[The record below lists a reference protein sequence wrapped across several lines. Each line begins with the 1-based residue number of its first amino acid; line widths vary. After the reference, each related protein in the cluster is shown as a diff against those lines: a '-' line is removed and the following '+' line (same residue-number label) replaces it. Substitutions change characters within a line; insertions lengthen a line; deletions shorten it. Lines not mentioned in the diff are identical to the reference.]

1 MPATG
6 LSDQLSINIAKLK
19 PVLVPYNIS
28 SLTQRAGVIVLRHAA
43 EYELLVEEIQL
54 ERDMLYH
61 KLKQLKNVTFY
72 PSQANYLYGRS
83 KYKQELLKAM
93 EKEGIVIRNYE
104 GKDSF
109 ALRLTLRGKCHRA
122 IRLQEFDRKAVT
134 V

>member
-1 MPATG
+1 M
-6 LSDQLSINIAKLK
+6 
-19 PVLVPYNIS
+19 
-28 SLTQRAGVIVLRHAA
+28 IVLRHAA
-43 EYELLVEEIQL
+43 EYELLVVEIQL

-72 PSQANYLYGRS
+72 PSQTNYLYGRS

-109 ALRLTLRGKCHRA
+109 GSHGCSPAGNA
-122 IRLQEFDRKAVT
+122 IIISIT
-134 V
+134 GI